1 MHRSTITAV
10 IVDDEPLAIEGLK
23 LRLQKID
30 DLNVIGEAEDGDSA
44 IAICQKLQPDVLFI
58 DLNLPGINGLE
69 VVQSLQSD
77 NMPLVV
83 FVSAHSEYALD
94 AFELSAID
102 YLLKPVNL
110 GRLQQ
115 TMERIRERLTPLE
128 REQEKFKLLAALGE
142 FSGMDISE
150 LEQWLSTDEPLPNS
164 GTQELV
170 IKNADNEK
178 VFVPVADIAWIDAA
192 GDYMCIHTDAENY
205 ILRITM
211 KKLISQ
217 LDERIFQR
225 IHKSTMVNVNKIVSI
240 QSLGNNESMLDL
252 GEDVKLKVSRNYN
265 AAIKTII
272 ENRSA

>member
-1 MHRSTITAV
+1 MV
-10 IVDDEPLAIEGLK
+10 VDDEPLAIEGLK
-23 LRLQKID
+23 LRLEKIPD
-30 DLNVIGEAEDGDSA
+30 IRVIGQAEDGDSA
-44 IAICQKLQPDVLFI
+44 ISLCHELQPDVLFI

-115 TMERIRERLTPLE
+115 TMERIRERLTPLD
-128 REQEKFKLLAALGE
+128 RDQEKFKLLQALGE
-142 FSGMDISE
+142 VSGMDISE
-150 LEQWLSTDEPLPNS
+150 LQDWLSSDKPLPN
-164 GTQELV
+164 TNQQELI
-170 IKNADNEK
+170 IKNQDNEK
-178 VFVPVADIAWIDAA
+178 VFVSVTDIAWIDAA

-225 IHKSTMVNVNKIVSI
+225 IHKSTMVNINKIVSI
-240 QSLGNNESMLDL
+240 QSLGNNESMLDM
-252 GEDVKLKVSRNYN
+252 GEGVKLKVSRNYN

-272 ENRSA
+272 ESRSA

>member
-1 MHRSTITAV
+1 MNAL

-23 LRLQKID
+23 LRLQKIPD
-30 DLNVIGEAEDGDSA
+30 IHVIGQAEDGDSA
-44 IAICQKLQPDVLFI
+44 IALCQELQPDVLFI

-128 REQEKFKLLAALGE
+128 RDQEKFKLLQALGE
-142 FSGMDISE
+142 VSGMDISE
-150 LEQWLSTDEPLPNS
+150 LQDWLSSDKPLPNANQ
-164 GTQELV
+164 QELI
-170 IKNADNEK
+170 IKNQDNEK
-178 VFVPVADIAWIDAA
+178 VFVSVADIAWIDAA

-240 QSLGNNESMLDL
+240 QSLGNNESMLDM
-252 GEDVKLKVSRNYN
+252 GEGVKLKVSRNYN

-272 ENRSA
+272 ESRSA